1 MLLSEAFTEYVQIFV
16 KPYQASGTVRSF
28 ECAKKSFINYKDIIL
43 DELTQEYVLQWQ
55 TTNIESGVSPNT
67 IRGYTEKL
75 RKVLR
80 HFRAKGENCLSPDL
94 VYSPRKI
101 EKNPEYL
108 TAKEVKQ
115 LIDEAL
121 KKRHGRSKISR
132 YRTAA
137 IISILYSTGLRISEM
152 CKLDIEHIKTPEVAI
167 IGKYGR
173 HRIVYLDPR
182 TQYLIKE
189 YLSLRADEH
198 PALFLSGYGHRLD
211 PNKVRETFRCLSKFY
226 GKQVH
231 PHMLRHSYATNLMS
245 NGGHIFKV
253 KELMGHSSI
262 QSTSRYLHVTNPE
275 LKEAYT
281 KYHSV

>member
-1 MLLSEAFTEYVQIFV
+1 MLLSEAFDQYIRVFVQ
-16 KPYQASGTVRSF
+16 PYQASGTVRSF
-28 ECAKKSFINYKDIIL
+28 ECAKKSLANYKEINLDDI
-43 DELTQEYVLQWQ
+43 TQEYVLQWQ
-55 TTNIESGVSPNT
+55 TFNIGNGVSPNT
-67 IRGYTEKL
+67 MRGYTEKL

-108 TAKEVKQ
+108 TALEIKQ

-121 KKRHGRSKISR
+121 KKRHGRPKIAR

-152 CKLDIEHIKTPEVAI
+152 CQLDIEDVKTPEVAI

-173 HRIVYLDPR
+173 HRIVYLDTR

-189 YLSLRADEH
+189 YLELREDDH
-198 PALFLSGYGHRLD
+198 PALFLSGYGNRID
-211 PNKVRETFRCLSKFY
+211 SCKVRETFRCLSKFY
-226 GKQVH
+226 GKPVH
-231 PHMLRHSYATNLMS
+231 PHMLRHSFATNLMS

-275 LKEAYT
+275 LKEAHA
-281 KYHSV
+281 KYHTV